1 MTVLRRCLLFF
12 GCAGIAYG
20 LFRFCSVN
28 SETVNINLLVASVE
42 SISLWKVTVV
52 ALLAGAAISL
62 ILVLF
67 PLTRQVFLV
76 LRLRKKIDALEEEL
90 NGLRALPLSKNEDPA
105 WNSDEGTLQLADDSP
120 RND

>member
-1 MTVLRRCLLFF
+1 MKADDEIDASGLL
-12 GCAGIAYG
+12 C
-20 LFRFCSVN
+20 
-28 SETVNINLLVASVE
+28 
-42 SISLWKVTVV
+42 
-52 ALLAGAAISL
+52 
-62 ILVLF
+62 
-67 PLTRQVFLV
+67 PLPV

>member
-1 MTVLRRCLLFF
+1 M
-12 GCAGIAYG
+12 
-20 LFRFCSVN
+20 
-28 SETVNINLLVASVE
+28 
-42 SISLWKVTVV
+42 VV